1 MNLILNPQYCRSEKK
16 IETKK
21 HIYNV
26 FEKDSWKAL
35 WKRNSRVLFP
45 NDFFKRK
52 QGVQKLSS
60 SSNGPNEI
68 IQSKRTRKD
77 RKEYKQWFSK
87 LGENPKN
94 SEWGIFTFLF
104 QFPPRKTWGRM
115 SLKGNGIFWWRVIC
129 SVSSLNSE
137 VCVILINKISPNKN
151 GRVSISVF
159 ETSFS
164 SPKRM
169 ENYLCRNE

>member
-94 SEWGIFTFLF
+94 SE
-104 QFPPRKTWGRM
+104 
-115 SLKGNGIFWWRVIC
+115 
-129 SVSSLNSE
+129 
-137 VCVILINKISPNKN
+137 
-151 GRVSISVF
+151 
-159 ETSFS
+159 
-164 SPKRM
+164 
-169 ENYLCRNE
+169 